1 MQDGTELGTEV
12 LSLLRDEPRREAM
25 GHAARQVFESE
36 RGSVGKVMKLV
47 DTLLQE

>member
-1 MQDGTELGTEV
+1 V
-12 LSLLRDEPRREAM
+12 LSLLRDETRRLQM
-25 GHAARQVFESE
+25 GVAARQVFESE